1 MTGDT
6 VGDPFKDTSGP
17 ALNVLIKTMTM
28 VRRGGSQARTA
39 HRLDLTLPSS
49 YWLRPPPSHWQMA
62 LMLAPAY
69 YQIAKLDGLEG
80 FNGFRWPGCV
90 IAVRCYR
97 APL

>member
-1 MTGDT
+1 
-6 VGDPFKDTSGP
+6 
-17 ALNVLIKTMTM
+17 
-28 VRRGGSQARTA
+28 
-39 HRLDLTLPSS
+39 
-49 YWLRPPPSHWQMA
+49 MA